1 VSPREDDEILVEAAL
16 GAHRER
22 DLDGLPLPAPAWADL
37 TPDGRV
43 EVFRRQLQSRRI
55 ESALDE
61 RGWNS
66 TVRAVMER
74 LG

>member
-1 VSPREDDEILVEAAL
+1 MSAREEEELLIEAAL
-16 GAHRER
+16 GAYRER
-22 DLDGLPLPAPAWADL
+22 DRDGLPLPSPAWADL
-37 TPDGRV
+37 TPEGRV
-43 EVFRRQLQSRRI
+43 EVFRRQMQSRRV

>member
-1 VSPREDDEILVEAAL
+1 MSPREDEEILIEAAL

-22 DLDGLPLPAPAWADL
+22 DRDGLPLPAPAWADL
-37 TPDGRV
+37 TPEGRV
-43 EVFRRQLQSRRI
+43 EVFHRQLQSRRI
-55 ESALDE
+55 ESMLDE
-61 RGWNS
+61 RGWSS

>member
-1 VSPREDDEILVEAAL
+1 MNPREHNELLIEAAL

-22 DLDGLPLPAPAWADL
+22 GLDGLPLPVPAWADL
-37 TPDGRV
+37 TPEGRA
-43 EVFRRQLQSRRI
+43 EVFLRQLQSRRI
-55 ESALDE
+55 ENALDE

-74 LG
+74 LA

>member
-1 VSPREDDEILVEAAL
+1 MSPREAEELLIEAAL
-16 GAHRER
+16 GAYRDR
-22 DLDGLPLPAPAWADL
+22 DLEGLPLPAPAWADL
-37 TPDGRV
+37 TPQGRE
-43 EVFRRQLQSRRI
+43 EVFRRQLQSRLI

>member
-1 VSPREDDEILVEAAL
+1 MSPREAEALLIESAL
-16 GAHRER
+16 GAHRDR
-22 DLDGLPLPAPAWADL
+22 DRDGLPLPAPAWADL
-37 TPDGRV
+37 TPQGRV
-43 EVFRRQLQSRRI
+43 EVFRRQLQSRLV
-55 ESALDE
+55 ESAIDE